1 MERAATAPSRPGF
14 LARLVARHPFL
25 PALVIAA
32 VLLALNG
39 LYQPRSV
46 SLVGLTGLTK
56 TYMALML
63 LAVAQTYVVYAGDID
78 LSVGAIVSLVNVVLV
93 VLMERWGGGGLPIF
107 AAMAAGLGVGVACG
121 VLNGVVVAALRLQS
135 IVATFA
141 TSILFTG
148 LALWV
153 LPVAGLPAP
162 SAFWR
167 TYGGRFLDVP
177 FVFYAVLALAA
188 LLYLMAR
195 LRLTL
200 QLLAVGDD
208 AQGAYQSGL
217 PVTAI
222 RIKGYALCGLFCGL
236 AAFCITGDTA
246 SGDPLVGGKMT
257 LYSVAA
263 VVLGGAALSGGF
275 GTVVGSVFGALIIGL
290 INSLVYFVGTPSEW
304 QNLVQGLA
312 ILVALMAGI
321 LVALMAGILG
331 GQGAGR

>member
-1 MERAATAPSRPGF
+1 MAGAARTSSGGFRRWMERY
-14 LARLVARHPFL
+14 PFL
-25 PALVIAA
+25 PALLILA

-46 SLVGLTGLTK
+46 SLVGITGLVK
-56 TYMALML
+56 TYLALML

-78 LSVGAIVSLVNVVLV
+78 LSVGAIVSLVNCVIV
-93 VLMERWGGGGLPIF
+93 VLMQYMGGTAFSALGAI
-107 AAMAAGLGVGVACG
+107 GVGLAVGLACG
-121 VLNGVVVAALRLQS
+121 LVNGLLVATFRLQA

-141 TSILFTG
+141 TSIFFTG
-148 LALWV
+148 IALYV

-162 SAFWR
+162 AAFWR
-167 TYGGRFLDVP
+167 TYGGRFLDIP
-177 FVFYAVLALAA
+177 FVFYVAVVLAVILWA
-188 LLYLMAR
+188 MAR
-195 LRLTL
+195 TRLVMR
-200 QLLAVGDD
+200 LLAVGDD
-208 AQGAYQSGL
+208 AQRAFQSGL

-222 RIKGYALCGLFCGL
+222 RVRGYVMTGLFSAL
-236 AAFCITGDTA
+236 AAFCVTGDTA

-263 VVLGGAALSGGF
+263 VVLGGTALSGGY

-312 ILVALMAGI
+312 ILIALMAG
-321 LVALMAGILG
+321 VVV
-331 GQGAGR
+331 GRRARA

>member
-1 MERAATAPSRPGF
+1 MENAMSTSQGHGQATASRAGGVRR
-14 LARLVARHPFL
+14 LIARYPFL
-25 PALVIAA
+25 PALAIALA
-32 VLLALNG
+32 LLALNG

-46 SLVGLTGLTK
+46 SLIGLTGLTK

-63 LAVAQTYVVYAGDID
+63 LAIAQTYVVYAGDID
-78 LSVGAIVSLVNVVLV
+78 LSVGSIVSLVNVVLV
-93 VLMERWGGGGLPIF
+93 VLMDRWGGGAGSIL
-107 AAMAAGLGVGVACG
+107 AAMAAGL
-121 VLNGVVVAALRLQS
+121 VVAALRLQA

-141 TSILFTG
+141 TSIFFTG

-162 SAFWR
+162 AAFWR

-177 FVFYAVLALAA
+177 FVFYAVVVLAV

-195 LRLTL
+195 LRLTT

-208 AQGAYQSGL
+208 AQSAYQSGL
-217 PVTAI
+217 PVTAV
-222 RIKGYALCGLFCGL
+222 RIKGYALCGVFCAL

-312 ILVALMAGI
+312 ILIALMVGV
-321 LVALMAGILG
+321 LV
-331 GQGAGR
+331 GRREGR

>member
-1 MERAATAPSRPGF
+1 MAGAAQTSSGGFRRLMERY
-14 LARLVARHPFL
+14 PFL
-25 PALVIAA
+25 PALLILA

-46 SLVGLTGLTK
+46 SLVGITGLVK
-56 TYMALML
+56 TYLALML

-78 LSVGAIVSLVNVVLV
+78 LSVGAIVSLVNCVIV
-93 VLMERWGGGGLPIF
+93 VLMQYMGGTAFSALGAI
-107 AAMAAGLGVGVACG
+107 GVGLAVGLACG
-121 VLNGVVVAALRLQS
+121 LVNGLLVATFRLQA

-141 TSILFTG
+141 TSIFFTG
-148 LALWV
+148 IALYV

-162 SAFWR
+162 AAFWR
-167 TYGGRFLDVP
+167 TYGGRFLDIP
-177 FVFYAVLALAA
+177 FVFYVAVVLAVILWA
-188 LLYLMAR
+188 MAR
-195 LRLTL
+195 TRLVMR
-200 QLLAVGDD
+200 LLAVGDD
-208 AQGAYQSGL
+208 AQRAFQSGL

-222 RIKGYALCGLFCGL
+222 RVRGYVMTGLFSAL
-236 AAFCITGDTA
+236 AAFCVTGDTA

-263 VVLGGAALSGGF
+263 VVLGGTALSGGY

-312 ILVALMAGI
+312 ILIALMAG
-321 LVALMAGILG
+321 VVV
-331 GQGAGR
+331 GRRARA

>member
-1 MERAATAPSRPGF
+1 MMVDAVAKPPRQPGALKRFIERY
-14 LARLVARHPFL
+14 PFV
-25 PALVIAA
+25 PALVIML
-32 VLLALNG
+32 VLLVLNG
-39 LYQPRSV
+39 IWQPRSV
-46 SLVGLTGLTK
+46 SLVGITGLIK

-78 LSVGAIVSLVNVVLV
+78 LSAGAIVSLVNVVIV
-93 VLMERWGGGGLPIF
+93 AIMAAMGDSGASVF
-107 AAMAAGLGVGVACG
+107 TAMAAGLAVGLAGGIV
-121 VLNGVVVAALRLQS
+121 NGLVVAAFRLQA

-141 TSILFTG
+141 TSIFFTG

-153 LPVAGLPAP
+153 MPVAGTPAP
-162 SAFWR
+162 ATFWR
-167 TYGGRFLDVP
+167 TYGGRILEIP
-177 FVFYAVLALAA
+177 FVFWAAIVLAVI
-188 LLYLMAR
+188 LYVLSR
-195 LRLTL
+195 TRHSL

-222 RIKGYALCGLFCGL
+222 RIRGYAFCGLFAAL

-263 VVLGGAALSGGF
+263 VVLGGTALAGGY

-312 ILVALMAGI
+312 ILVALVAGI
-321 LVALMAGILG
+321 LI
-331 GQGAGR
+331 GRRARA

>member
-1 MERAATAPSRPGF
+1 MEKAVSASSRAGGIG
-14 LARLVARHPFL
+14 RLVARHPFL
-25 PALVIAA
+25 PALLIAL

-63 LAVAQTYVVYAGDID
+63 LAIAQTYVVYAGDID

-93 VLMERWGGGGLPIF
+93 VLMDRWGGGGLSIF
-107 AAMAAGLGVGVACG
+107 AAMAAGLGVGIACG
-121 VLNGVVVAALRLQS
+121 VLNGVVVAALRLQA

-141 TSILFTG
+141 TSIFFTG

-153 LPVAGLPAP
+153 LPVAGMPAP
-162 SAFWR
+162 AAFWR

-177 FVFYAVLALAA
+177 FVFYAVVALAL

-195 LRLTL
+195 LRLTT

-222 RIKGYALCGLFCGL
+222 RIKGYALCGLFCAL

-312 ILVALMAGI
+312 ILIALMAGI
-321 LVALMAGILG
+321 LVGRGTG
-331 GQGAGR
+331 GRKAGR

>member
-1 MERAATAPSRPGF
+1 MAG
-14 LARLVARHPFL
+14 VARTSTGGFRRWMESYPFL
-25 PALVIAA
+25 PALLILA

-39 LYQPRSV
+39 IYQPRSV
-46 SLVGLTGLTK
+46 SFVGITGLVK
-56 TYMALML
+56 TYLALML

-78 LSVGAIVSLVNVVLV
+78 LSVGAIVSLVNCVIV
-93 VLMERWGGGGLPIF
+93 VLMQYMGGTAF
-107 AAMAAGLGVGVACG
+107 AALGAIGVGLGVGLACG
-121 VLNGVVVAALRLQS
+121 LVNGVLVATFRLQA

-141 TSILFTG
+141 TSIFFTG
-148 LALWV
+148 IALYV

-162 SAFWR
+162 AAFWR
-167 TYGGRFLDVP
+167 TYGGRLLDIP
-177 FVFYAVLALAA
+177 FVFYVAIALALILWA
-188 LLYLMAR
+188 MAR
-195 LRLTL
+195 MRLVM

-208 AQGAYQSGL
+208 AQRAFQSGL

-222 RIKGYALCGLFCGL
+222 RVRGYVLTGLFAALAALCV
-236 AAFCITGDTA
+236 TGDTA

-263 VVLGGAALSGGF
+263 VVLGGTALAGGY

-312 ILVALMAGI
+312 ILLALMAGVI
-321 LVALMAGILG
+321 V
-331 GQGAGR
+331 GRRART